1 MQTCND
7 CIWFRK
13 GDGVLGL
20 EYHCVKPDNI
30 FEDGLNCGVPIP
42 LDPFTAF
49 SDVKGKCLMFRE
61 KKEENSNG

>member
-13 GDGVLGL
+13 VDGVLGL
-20 EYHCVKPDNI
+20 EYYCVKPDNI

-49 SDVKGKCLMFRE
+49 SDVR
-61 KKEENSNG
+61 